1 MTDLTSEQVNAQLGA
16 LGLRTLDDEDLEE
29 VTHRINALRE
39 ALAAL
44 EPDGLDAQEAV
55 TVFDAEVARDEG

>member
-1 MTDLTSEQVNAQLGA
+1 MTDLTSEQVLAQLAA
-16 LGLRTLDDEDLEE
+16 LGLRTVDDEDLQE

-44 EPDGLDAQEAV
+44 EPDSLDQQEPA
-55 TVFDAEVARDEG
+55 TVFDAEVATDEG